1 MAQKRSIYFFKDYLT
16 EHYGRPLYRI
26 PVDLPLSCPNRQRNS
41 GAGCIFCAEDG
52 ARARHLRHNLDLPDQ
67 VRKGIAY
74 AQRRYG
80 AEAPY
85 IAYFQS
91 YTNTYADVNMLRD
104 YYEEVLKQADFKMV
118 IIATRPDCLEDDV
131 LDYLEELNR
140 RYDLWIELGVQTSNN
155 RTLELIRRGHDF
167 SAVITATE
175 KLSKRN
181 IKCAAHVI
189 LGLPYEDIDDF
200 IKTGEDIAALP
211 FAGVKIHN
219 LLVLKK
225 TPLAKMFEQQKDTP
239 GVFNVMSEY
248 DYAAALAEFLKRIPH
263 DWPVM
268 RITADAPADRIIAPK
283 WWMSKGQF
291 IEYVQ
296 EFLSSPDESERFA
309 GAVPKVKTAD
319 GSYTFYHPEFKQH
332 FHTLAGAATEAFS
345 KFVEPSGLKKRLA
358 GGSVKLLDIGFGLGY
373 NTCAAVKCAI
383 EQGDAVLDITT
394 LELDL
399 KTLQAGLAVFDSE
412 SLEHQ
417 IISSL
422 IDRGA
427 WRSGEVSVRLI
438 TGDARITVRQLEKSV
453 YDIIFFDG
461 FSPDKN
467 PELWTYDFLRN
478 LSLTLKKNGI
488 MTTYSSAF
496 PVIGA
501 LIRSGMSVG
510 VSEAF
515 GRKKGGTVAAFNSN
529 LIVVPLPE
537 KEMGIVMKS
546 TAGLSYRDPA
556 GLSSKKVIISHR
568 DKLVARLRKRG
579 IPRWYKG

>member
-1 MAQKRSIYFFKDYLT
+1 MKQKRSIYFFKDYLT
-16 EHYGRPLYRI
+16 ELYGKPLYRI
-26 PVDLPLSCPNRQRNS
+26 PVDLPLSCPNRERNS

-67 VRKGIAY
+67 VSKGITY
-74 AQRRYG
+74 AQKRYG

-91 YTNTYADVNMLRD
+91 YTNTYADVAVLRG

-118 IIATRPDCLEDDV
+118 IIATRPDCLDDMV
-131 LDYLEELNR
+131 LDYLEELNA
-140 RYDLWIELGVQTSNN
+140 RYDLWIELGVQTSND
-155 RTLELIRRGHDF
+155 RTLELIQRGHDF
-167 SAVITATE
+167 SAVVTATE
-175 KLSKRN
+175 KLQKRN

-189 LGLPYEDIDDF
+189 LGLPYENTDDF
-200 IKTGEDIAALP
+200 IKTAEDIAALP
-211 FAGVKIHN
+211 LSGVKIHN

-225 TPLAKMFEQQKDTP
+225 TPLAKMYEQYKDTP
-239 GVFNVMSEY
+239 GVFNVMTEY
-248 DYAAALAEFLKRIPH
+248 DYAAALAEFLKRIPA

-296 EFLSSPDESERFA
+296 EFMSSPDESERFA

-319 GSYTFYHPEFKQH
+319 GSYTFYHPGFKQH
-332 FHTLAGAATEAFS
+332 FHTLAGAATEAVS
-345 KFVEPSGLKKRLA
+345 KFVEPSKLKDRLA
-358 GGSVKLLDIGFGLGY
+358 VGPVKLLDIGFGLGY
-373 NTCAAVKCAI
+373 NACSAVKCAI
-383 EQGDAVLDITT
+383 EQGGFLDITT
-394 LELDL
+394 LELDI
-399 KTLQAGLAVFDSE
+399 KTLQAGLAVFEPE
-412 SLEHQ
+412 SLEYQ
-417 IISSL
+417 IIADL
-422 IDRGA
+422 IEKGT
-427 WRSGEVSVRLI
+427 WQSGKVSVRLI
-438 TGDARITVRQLEKSV
+438 TGDARITVRQLEKSINDV
-453 YDIIFFDG
+453 IFFDG

-478 LSLTLKKNGI
+478 LSLTLKPDGI

-501 LIRSGMSVG
+501 LIRSGLVVG

-515 GRKKGGTVAAFNSN
+515 GRKKGGTVAAFDSN

-537 KEMGIVMKS
+537 KEAGIVMKS
-546 TAGLSYRDPA
+546 TAGIPYRDPT
-556 GLSSKKVIISHR
+556 GLSSKNAMISQR